1 MIHEPNRKHGADTY
15 KGPYLTEVNDNGTVQ
30 LRVPTHTVE
39 PSSRPGISEIYAL
52 ITRPDLRL
60 KVMAT
65 PTLNAS

>member
-30 LRVPTHTVE
+30 LRFQPTRW
-39 PSSRPGISEIYAL
+39 SQFLPGISEIYAL